1 MLTAGDGSSKCM
13 PADKKCTRL
22 QMRFSCAEIGLNRLY
37 ASQGCFVTLADL
49 GIQCFR
55 CRKCGNKRHKEGFV
69 SYYLLPTGSEE
80 RNYLGLGV
88 FLLQYFPLVKIA
100 KLLHYNCKNI
110 NIVG

>member
-1 MLTAGDGSSKCM
+1 M

-55 CRKCGNKRHKEGFV
+55 CPKCGNKRHKERFV
-69 SYYLLPTGSEE
+69 SYDLLPTGSEE
-80 RNYLGLGV
+80 REVLGV
-88 FLLQYFPLVKIA
+88 GSIPVAILPSCQDSKIIALQ
-100 KLLHYNCKNI
+100 LHKH
-110 NIVG
+110 